1 MNNSLK
7 IILLAGL
14 VILIGLLLLNVTGM
28 ITLLPIRSSTGS
40 ATEPTQ
46 AGLANPASVHCQD
59 QGYTLEI
66 HTAEDGGQYG
76 VCVFPDGSQCDEWAF
91 YRGECG
97 PGSGE

>member
-7 IILLAGL
+7 IIMLAGL
-14 VILIGLLLLNVTGM
+14 VILIGLILLSVTGV
-28 ITLLPIRSSTGS
+28 ITLSPIRSSTGS
-40 ATEPTQ
+40 ATGPTQ

-76 VCVFPDGSQCDEWAF
+76 VCIFPDGSQCDEWAF